1 LKLNKKIN
9 IFEPDVGLEELA
21 MIKDIIQ
28 SKWIGKGQKVE
39 LFEKKLA
46 ALLVVSNKQLLTTTS
61 ATEAIFSICERIS
74 LKEKDEV
81 IMPSISFIG
90 MANAV
95 SYFEARPIFIDVE
108 PETLQ
113 LSESKALEAITG
125 KTKAIILNHYGGYAT
140 YTQEFINEL
149 RNRNIVIIED
159 SACAFLAKS
168 LKMPDQYAGTVG
180 DYGIW
185 SFDSMKIVTTG
196 DGGLIYAKNYDDIE
210 WLRKRNYFGLS
221 GERKSGFD
229 KSKEIDANWWEF
241 DISYPG
247 RRAIMNDLAA
257 GIGLVQL
264 EKIDLMF
271 RKRREI
277 IATYIEILKHV
288 PEIGAILQQN
298 NFEENCPYL
307 FWIQINNRDELARYL
322 LSKNIYSTFRYY
334 PLHQIPHFNHD
345 SNLKPLENSVYA
357 AKKTLNLPLHS
368 NLSISEVEY
377 ISNAVIDFV
386 KNG

>member
-1 LKLNKKIN
+1 MKLNKKIN

-21 MIKDIIQ
+21 MIKEIIQ
-28 SKWIGKGQKVE
+28 SKWIGKGLKVE

-46 ALLVVSNKQLLTTTS
+46 DLLDVSRKQLLTTTS

-74 LKEKDEV
+74 LKAKDEV

-90 MANAV
+90 MANSV

-113 LSESKALEAITG
+113 LSESKALDAITS

-140 YTQEFINEL
+140 YTNEFINEL
-149 RNRNIVIIED
+149 RNRDIVIIED

-185 SFDSMKIVTTG
+185 SFDSMKVVTTG

-229 KSKEIDANWWEF
+229 KSREIEEKWWEF

-257 GIGLVQL
+257 SIGLVQL
-264 EKIDLMF
+264 EKLDLMF
-271 RKRREI
+271 RKRRKI
-277 IATYIEILKHV
+277 IATYIEILKHT
-288 PEIGAILQQN
+288 PEIGGIRQQN
-298 NFEENCPYL
+298 NFDENCPYL
-307 FWIQINNRDELARYL
+307 FWIQVNNRDELARYL

-334 PLHQIPHFNHD
+334 PLHQIQYFKHN
-345 SNLKPLENSVYA
+345 SNLKPLENSDYA
-357 AKKTLNLPLHS
+357 ARTTLNLPLHS

-377 ISNAVIDFV
+377 ISNTILDFV